1 MYFILFILNRINAK
15 LRIFIIK
22 KKRKIIKILM
32 IKWRAKVTI
41 RIKIVQKISNTVNK
55 IILNNIWKRSQNMKT
70 MTFRVM
76 IIRLLILIELFYK
89 LY

>member
-15 LRIFIIK
+15 LRKFIIK

-32 IKWRAKVTI
+32 IKWRVKVTI
-41 RIKIVQKISNTVNK
+41 RIKIVQKISSTVNK
-55 IILNNIWKRSQNMKT
+55 IILNNIWKRSKNMKT